1 MGEEEEKTWAWLMPG
16 GKVYRV
22 VTNPVEG
29 TIKVYD
35 PTGKLA
41 KQDEK
46 LSREAVKIIERN
58 FLETVATKVRGKET
72 ETVKEAGNALP
83 DEIGMYIR

>member
-1 MGEEEEKTWAWLMPG
+1 MREEKEKIWAWLMPG

-41 KQDEK
+41 RQDEK
-46 LSREAVKIIERN
+46 LSREAVNIVEKN
-58 FLETVATKVRGKET
+58 FLETVATEVKGKKTETEKET
-72 ETVKEAGNALP
+72 GNELT